1 MALYWLRAGHN
12 GRQSAQCAG
21 SAVTRDEPRV
31 PWNIDGNK
39 ISWTQGNSIVATA
52 VVATVEDT
60 LSRYLSA
67 NFSPANRIY
76 DGPSSYQGELKC
88 PPGQPALSPWESYMG
103 ECMSWI
109 RSRKK
114 IKKVLKDCLL
124 FFSSYV
130 LVIRNPFKIL
140 KSYPI
145 YLKYQ
150 KILF

>member
-21 SAVTRDEPRV
+21 SAVTRDEPRA

-52 VVATVEDT
+52 VVVATVEDT

-76 DGPSSYQGELKC
+76 DGPSSYQRELKC
-88 PPGQPALSPWESYMG
+88 PPRQPALSPWESYVAALYG
-103 ECMSWI
+103 SWI

-114 IKKVLKDCLL
+114 IEKKSFWKIIIFFVKHMWLEILLK
-124 FFSSYV
+124 FFV
-130 LVIRNPFKIL
+130 KG
-140 KSYPI
+140 
-145 YLKYQ
+145 
-150 KILF
+150 